1 MNILRFPPSPLDQPL
16 TAQAS
21 AADPATRTTLV
32 ADAQRDLLAQHYVV
46 PVVEL
51 TTVLAVAPT
60 THGVTFDASSRIQ
73 LHDAW
78 KSQ

>member
-1 MNILRFPPSPLDQPL
+1 MSG
-16 TAQAS
+16 S
-21 AADPATRTTLV
+21 ARVRLPHAATDPAQRAQL
-32 ADAQRDLLAQHYVV
+32 AGQAQRLLLEGHYVV

-51 TTVLAVAPT
+51 TTVLGVAAS

-78 KSQ
+78 KSA